1 MSAVPTFATSQC
13 SCTCTSSFFHPCMS
27 EYLYYFKLLL
37 DPCALRPGFALPPP
51 PPPAWDCQIGMVAI
65 LDCKTCMI
73 LWLCGCPLTAPQLL
87 LGRMGSPVKS
97 RRLFI
102 ATVLESHPLQFIGGI
117 RKHPS
122 ATSTNLLTAVIVP
135 GPGAASFSENNTKA
149 YQHRC
154 CSLRQRSKV
163 S

>member
-1 MSAVPTFATSQC
+1 
-13 SCTCTSSFFHPCMS
+13 MS
-27 EYLYYFKLLL
+27 EYITSNNLITFG
-37 DPCALRPGFALPPP
+37 PMRPEARVCPTPPP
-51 PPPAWDCQIGMVAI
+51 PPRLGLPDMVAI
-65 LDCKTCMI
+65 LECKTCMI
-73 LWLCGCPLTAPQLL
+73 LWLYGCPLTAPQLL
-87 LGRMGSPVKS
+87 LVRMGSPVKS

-154 CSLRQRSKV
+154 CSLRRRSKV